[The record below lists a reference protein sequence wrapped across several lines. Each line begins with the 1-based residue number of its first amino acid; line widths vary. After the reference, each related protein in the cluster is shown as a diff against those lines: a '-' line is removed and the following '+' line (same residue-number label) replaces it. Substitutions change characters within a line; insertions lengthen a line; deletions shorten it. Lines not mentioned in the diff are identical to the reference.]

1 MNNANIPHGYDENG
15 VRAGVGK
22 WEEQEE
28 QEERVC
34 LRCGVDLNEEDSVN
48 VGSYSEG
55 FEMCEVCA
63 SDMGVI

>member
-1 MNNANIPHGYDENG
+1 MINIPAGYDENG

-28 QEERVC
+28 REC
-34 LRCGVDLNEEDSVN
+34 LRCGVDLNEEESVKVGKHGDS
-48 VGSYSEG
+48 